1 MNNFAEITKSISS
14 FIPEISVVT
23 TLLLCLIA
31 DLIIRKKSPFVTI
44 IAIAGLLVSAYFVYM
59 QSTVQESLFSG
70 MLVVDPFTV
79 FFKYLFI
86 LSSIII
92 LIFFEFS
99 KEITDSKHRNE
110 YSYLILSL
118 VLGAFLMA
126 SSVNLLMMYLSLEL
140 ASLTSYVL
148 AGYFKSEKKS
158 SESSMKYLIYGAAS
172 SGIMLYG
179 MSLLYGFTGTL
190 NIYEISKYLTNNPV
204 PNAFIYITMIMIT
217 AGFGYKISS
226 VPFHFWT
233 PDVYEGAPTPVTA
246 FLAVTSSA
254 AGFSI
259 ITRFFITTFLSSNQI
274 SNGAFS
280 LIPGIYWQEIII
292 VISVASMI
300 VGNFVAIWQKSLKR
314 LLGYSSIAQGGYI
327 LVGLVVADKIGLT
340 AMLIY
345 LIAYLFMNLG
355 AFFVTILIVNKLGTD
370 DIEKMKGL
378 GYRIPF
384 LGVSMT
390 VFMLALSG
398 IPATVGFIG
407 KFYLV
412 AALLKPGAGFL
423 WLAIVLML
431 NSVISLFFYLK
442 VVKNMF
448 LERAENQQELQP
460 INYSIQ
466 SYLVILLL
474 LIPTIFLGI
483 YFGPIVKLAESS
495 VVFFGIR

>member
-1 MNNFAEITKSISS
+1 MNNFAEINRSISS
-14 FIPEISVVT
+14 FLPEISIII

-31 DLIIRKKSPFVTI
+31 DLLIRKKSPVVTL
-44 IAIAGLLVSAYFVYM
+44 IAIAGLIVSAYFVYM
-59 QSTVQESLFSG
+59 QSTIQESLFTG
-70 MLVVDPFTV
+70 MLVVDPYAV

-86 LSSIII
+86 LSSVIV

-99 KEITDSKHRNE
+99 REITDSTHKNE
-110 YSYLILSL
+110 YSYLVLSL
-118 VLGAFLMA
+118 TLGASLMA

-148 AGYFKSEKKS
+148 AGYSKSDRKS
-158 SESSMKYLIYGAAS
+158 AESSMKYLIYGAAS

-179 MSLLYGFTGTL
+179 MSLLYGFTGSL
-190 NIYEISKYLTNNPV
+190 DIYAISKYLASNPT

-259 ITRFFITTFLSSNQI
+259 ITRFFLTTFLSSNQLVD
-274 SNGAFS
+274 GAFS
-280 LIPGIYWQEIII
+280 LIAGIHWQEIII

-314 LLGYSSIAQGGYI
+314 LLGYSSIAQGGYM
-327 LVGLVVADKIGLT
+327 LAGLVVADKIGLT

-345 LIAYLFMNLG
+345 LSAYLFMNLG

-412 AALLKPGAGFL
+412 TALLKPGAGYL
-423 WLAIVLML
+423 WFAIVLML

-448 LERAENQQELQP
+448 LERAENQEELQP

-466 SYLVILLL
+466 SYIVIILLL
-474 LIPTIFLGI
+474 VPTIFFGI

-495 VVFFGIR
+495 AYFFGIK

>member
-1 MNNFAEITKSISS
+1 MNNFTEIIKSINS
-14 FIPEISVVT
+14 FLPEISVIV

-31 DLIIRKKSPFVTI
+31 DLIIRKKSPVVTI
-44 IAIAGLLVSAYFVYM
+44 IAIAGLLVSSYFVYM
-59 QSTVQESLFSG
+59 QSTIQELLFSG
-70 MLVVDPFTV
+70 MLVIDPFAV

-99 KEITDSKHRNE
+99 NEIKESTHKNE

-148 AGYFKSEKKS
+148 AGYSKSEKKS

-179 MSLLYGFTGTL
+179 MSLLYGFTGSL
-190 NIYEISKYLTNNPV
+190 DIYEISRYLSNNPT
-204 PNAFIYITMIMIT
+204 PNAFIYITMIMIA
-217 AGFGYKISS
+217 AGFGYKTSS

-233 PDVYEGAPTPVTA
+233 PDVYEGSPTPVTA

-254 AGFSI
+254 AGFSL
-259 ITRFFITTFLSSNQI
+259 ITRFFLTTFLGSTQI
-274 SNGAFS
+274 VDGAFS
-280 LIPGIYWQEIII
+280 LIAGIHWQDIII

-314 LLGYSSIAQGGYI
+314 LLGYSSIAQGGYM

-340 AMLIY
+340 AMLVY
-345 LIAYLFMNLG
+345 LSAYLFMNLG
-355 AFFVTILIVNKLGTD
+355 AFFVTILIVNKIGTD

-378 GYRIPF
+378 GYRLPF
-384 LGVSMT
+384 IGVAMA

-412 AALLKPGAGFL
+412 TALMKPGAGFL
-423 WLAIVLML
+423 WFAIVLML
-431 NSVISLFFYLK
+431 NSVVSLFFYLK

-448 LERAENQQELQP
+448 LERADNAEELP
-460 INYSIQ
+460 AIKFSIQ
-466 SYLVILLL
+466 SYIVVILLI
-474 LIPTIFLGI
+474 IPTIFFGL

-495 VVFFGIR
+495 AVFFGIK

>member
-1 MNNFAEITKSISS
+1 LNNFTEILKSINS
-14 FIPEISVVT
+14 FLPELSVIT

-31 DLIIRKKSPFVTI
+31 DIIIRKKSPIVTI

-59 QSTVQESLFSG
+59 QSAVQESLFSG
-70 MLVVDPFTV
+70 MLVIDPFAV

-99 KEITDSKHRNE
+99 NEIKESTHKNE

-140 ASLTSYVL
+140 ASLTSYIL
-148 AGYFKSEKKS
+148 AGYSKSEKKS

-179 MSLLYGFTGTL
+179 MSLLYGFTGSL
-190 NIYEISKYLTNNPV
+190 DIYEISRYLATNPT
-204 PNAFIYITMIMIT
+204 PNAFIYLTMIMIA
-217 AGFGYKISS
+217 AGLGYKTSS

-233 PDVYEGAPTPVTA
+233 PDVYEGSPTPVTA

-254 AGFSI
+254 AGFSL
-259 ITRFFITTFLSSNQI
+259 ITRLFLTTFLGSTQI
-274 SNGAFS
+274 VDGAFS
-280 LIPGIYWQEIII
+280 IIAGIHWQEIII

-314 LLGYSSIAQGGYI
+314 LLGYSSIAQGGYM
-327 LVGLVVADKIGLT
+327 LAGLVVADTIGLT

-345 LIAYLFMNLG
+345 LSAYLFMNLG

-370 DIEKMKGL
+370 DIEQMKGL
-378 GYRIPF
+378 GYRLPF
-384 LGVSMT
+384 VGVAMA

-412 AALLKPGAGFL
+412 TALMKPGAGYL
-423 WLAIVLML
+423 WFAIVLML
-431 NSVISLFFYLK
+431 NSVVSLFFYLK
-442 VVKNMF
+442 VVKSMF
-448 LERAENQQELQP
+448 LERADNTDELP
-460 INYSIQ
+460 GIKFSVQ
-466 SYLVILLL
+466 SYIILILL
-474 LIPTIFLGI
+474 LIPTIFFGL

-495 VVFFGIR
+495 AVLFGIR

>member
-1 MNNFAEITKSISS
+1 LNNFAEILKSINS
-14 FIPEISVVT
+14 FLPEISVIV

-31 DLIIRKKSPFVTI
+31 DLVIRKKSPVVTI

-59 QSTVQESLFSG
+59 QSAIQETLFSG
-70 MLVVDPFTV
+70 MLVVDPFAV

-99 KEITDSKHRNE
+99 NEITDSSHKNE
-110 YSYLILSL
+110 YSYLVLSL
-118 VLGAFLMA
+118 VLGAFLMS

-140 ASLTSYVL
+140 ASLTSYIL
-148 AGYFKSEKKS
+148 AGYSKAEKKS

-179 MSLLYGFTGTL
+179 MSLLYGFTGSL
-190 NIYEISKYLTNNPV
+190 DIYEISRYLAANPT

-217 AGFGYKISS
+217 AGLGYKISS

-233 PDVYEGAPTPVTA
+233 PDVYEGSPTPVTA

-254 AGFSI
+254 AGFSL
-259 ITRFFITTFLSSNQI
+259 ITRLFLTTFLGSNQI
-274 SNGAFS
+274 VDGAFS
-280 LIPGIYWQEIII
+280 LIAGIHWQEIII
-292 VISVASMI
+292 VISVASMV

-314 LLGYSSIAQGGYI
+314 LLGYSSIAQGGYM
-327 LVGLVVADKIGLT
+327 LAGLVVADRIGLT

-345 LIAYLFMNLG
+345 LAAYLFMNLG
-355 AFFVTILIVNKLGTD
+355 AFFATILIVNKLGTD

-378 GYRIPF
+378 GYRLPF
-384 LGVSMT
+384 VGVAMT

-412 AALLKPGAGFL
+412 TALMKPGAGYL
-423 WLAIVLML
+423 WFAIVLML

-448 LERAENQQELQP
+448 LERAENSDDLP
-460 INYSIQ
+460 GISYSVP
-466 SYLVILLL
+466 SYIVLILL
-474 LIPTIFLGI
+474 LIPTIFFGL
-483 YFGPIVKLAESS
+483 YFGPIVRLAENSA
-495 VVFFGIR
+495 VFFGIR